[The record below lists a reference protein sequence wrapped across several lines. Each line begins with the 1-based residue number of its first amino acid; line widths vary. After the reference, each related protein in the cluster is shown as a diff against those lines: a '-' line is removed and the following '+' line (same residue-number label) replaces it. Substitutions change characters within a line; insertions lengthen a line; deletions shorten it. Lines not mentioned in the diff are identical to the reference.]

1 MDQTTF
7 KEETIASR
15 VRRSIAVGRAPL
27 AHKGNLLTL
36 VLSALLVMVMAF
48 FAFFMMGLA
57 AFVLTSLT
65 ELPVWI
71 TNTVSFSL
79 AALITLLVV
88 MPMIVGRVRLSL
100 LMLKG
105 ETPLVK
111 DTLYYFTS
119 PRRYA
124 RAFLVGLLYTIC
136 LAISIGVVV
145 AATVGVSL
153 FYDEVLNEFFVPV
166 AANLLAAA
174 AYQLV
179 VIVAA
184 MMWLVAG
191 LWLSCTLIAARDES
205 ISVFRAFGRGIRLG
219 VKRFGCFF
227 SYLWQMLLRFLV
239 SLPTIGVLWLLYFG
253 NLALT
258 SFAALVT
265 DLEK

>member
-27 AHKGNLLTL
+27 DHKGNLLTL

-48 FAFFMMGLA
+48 FAFFLMGLA
-57 AFVLTSLT
+57 SFVLTSLT
-65 ELPVWI
+65 ELPVWL
-71 TNTVSFSL
+71 TNTISISL
-79 AALITLLVV
+79 ASLVALLVV
-88 MPMIVGRVRLSL
+88 MPMIVGRVRLSH

-111 DTLYYFTS
+111 DTMYYFTT

-124 RAFLVGLLYTIC
+124 RAFLTGLLYALC
-136 LAISIGVVV
+136 LAICVGIVV
-145 AATVGVSL
+145 AASKGTSL
-153 FYDEVLNEFFVPV
+153 LYEEVLNEFFVPV
-166 AANLLAAA
+166 AANLLVAV
-174 AYQLV
+174 AYHLV
-179 VIVAA
+179 VIIAA
-184 MMWLVAG
+184 LLWLVSG
-191 LWLSCTLIAARDES
+191 LWLSCTFLAVRDES
-205 ISVFRAFGRGIRLG
+205 LSVFCAFGKGIRLG
-219 VKRFGCFF
+219 AKRFGCFF
-227 SYLWQMLLRFLV
+227 LYLWQMLLRFLV